1 MFKDNEIIIIGF
13 KDYLFGSM
21 QNDKYYQNE
30 LNVMNCAVLFC
41 DLLYF
46 PVISKGIRKITSFI
60 RYASQ
65 TTSIETQFIFFSGQK
80 VFG

>member
-1 MFKDNEIIIIGF
+1 MLKDNEIIVIGF

-21 QNDKYYQNE
+21 QNDEYYQNE
-30 LNVMNCAVLFC
+30 LNVTNCAVLFC
-41 DLLYF
+41 DVLYF
-46 PVISKGIRKITSFI
+46 PVISKGIRKRTSFI

-65 TTSIETQFIFFSGQK
+65 TTSIEIQSFFFSGQK